1 MKDKQS
7 QNRRVLVMAVVGAVL
22 LVAVL
27 GFKVLSG
34 SGSGSS
40 PTTPPPPPVA
50 AAGAGAAGAA
60 VAATPHHVA
69 SATATTLPTSGSP
82 RDPFSP

>member
-27 GFKVLSG
+27 GFKMLSG

-40 PTTPPPPPVA
+40 PTSPTPPPVA
-50 AAGAGAAGAA
+50 AAG